1 MVGQAE
7 TGGQEEVELAA
18 CGGTQMAKIRGEMFI
33 IY

>member
-7 TGGQEEVELAA
+7 TGGQGKVELVA
-18 CGGTQMAKIRGEMFI
+18 CGGTQMATIRGELFV